1 MNTVY
6 PVICHQED
14 GKYWSEFPDL
24 DGCFS
29 QGDTQQEVIVNSRES
44 LEGYLISLLENGQ
57 DIPEPSRLTE
67 IKAGEND
74 FLSYIECDLN
84 MKGKCVR
91 KNVTIPE
98 WLDRKAEK
106 AGLNFSQILKDA
118 LIAAVCS

>member
-6 PVICHQED
+6 PVICHYED

-29 QGDTQQEVIVNSRES
+29 QGDTQQEIIVNSRES
-44 LEGYLISLLENGQ
+44 LEGYLISLLENGH
-57 DIPEPSRLTE
+57 DIPEPSRLTDL
-67 IKAGEND
+67 KAGKND
-74 FLSYIECDLN
+74 FLSYIECDLS
-84 MKGKCVR
+84 MRGRCVR

-98 WLDRKAEK
+98 WLDRKAER

-118 LIAAVCS
+118 LVAAL